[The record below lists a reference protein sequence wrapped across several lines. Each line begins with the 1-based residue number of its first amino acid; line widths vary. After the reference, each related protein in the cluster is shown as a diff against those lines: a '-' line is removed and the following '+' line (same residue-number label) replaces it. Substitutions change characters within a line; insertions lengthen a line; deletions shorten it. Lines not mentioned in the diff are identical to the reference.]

1 MNFKTKKQKIFFWS
15 PMLSHVGTINAV
27 IGMAT
32 AMNKFN
38 SYEVYLINLFGEFDS
53 FKKNENYKVIDIFK
67 FGKLLPS
74 TGSLAKICIYFFS
87 ILSIP
92 FLIQKIIIFK
102 PNIII
107 SNLVGYISCVLKLF
121 FKDLIVINSI
131 QGLPKFT
138 YLRTIFWKIFYTKSD
153 LILTMT
159 NLTKNR
165 IIKKIG
171 VPEHKIKKIENPIIN
186 SQIKKLALEDIESDE
201 KNKIFKNSFV
211 ICCVGRLT
219 RQKNYLELIKCFKKL
234 NLKKKN
240 IKLILIGSGELKRE
254 IDAYIK
260 IHDIENIF
268 LLGFKIN
275 PFKYIYHSD
284 LYVSTSLW
292 EEPGHTI
299 LEAGYLNKL
308 VLSSNCENGPKE
320 ILKDGINSLVYDLYD
335 LNNLEQKIL
344 QAYEMSE
351 KDKKIIKI
359 ELKKMTRNYTKFNFS
374 TKFVEILNQIQ
385 NV

>member
-1 MNFKTKKQKIFFWS
+1 
-15 PMLSHVGTINAV
+15 MLSHVGTINAV

-38 SYEVYLINLFGEFDS
+38 LHQIYLINLFGEFDD
-53 FKKNENYKVIDIFK
+53 FKNNENFKVIDIFK
-67 FGKLLPS
+67 FGKLLPH
-74 TGSLAKICIYFFS
+74 TGIFSKICIYFFS

-92 FLIQKIIIFK
+92 FLIHKIIIFK

-107 SNLVGYISCVLKLF
+107 SNLVGYIPCILKLF

-131 QGLPKFT
+131 QGLPKFS
-138 YLRTIFWKIFYTKSD
+138 YLRIILWKIFYIKSD

-171 VPEHKIKKIENPIIN
+171 ISENKIKKIENPIID
-186 SQIKKLALEDIESDE
+186 SQIKKLSQEDIESDE
-201 KNKIFKNSFV
+201 KNLIFKNSFV
-211 ICCVGRLT
+211 ICSVGRLT
-219 RQKNYLELIKCFKKL
+219 RQKNYFELIKCFKKL
-234 NLKKKN
+234 ILKKEN
-240 IKLILIGSGELKRE
+240 IKLIIIGSGELKRDIE
-254 IDAYIK
+254 LYIK
-260 IHDIENIF
+260 NNNIENIF
-268 LLGFKIN
+268 LLGFKKN
-275 PFKYIYHSD
+275 PFKYMHQSD
-284 LYVSTSLW
+284 LYVSSSLW

-299 LEAGYLNKL
+299 IEAGYLNKL

-335 LNNLEQKIL
+335 LNDLEQKIL

-351 KDKKIIKI
+351 TDKKIIKI
-359 ELKKMTRNYTKFNFS
+359 KLKKMTKNYTKFQFS
-374 TKFVEILNQIQ
+374 LKFATILNKVQ
-385 NV
+385 NI